1 MSVEMVWDEESM
13 IKKKKSVTSRSEQVE
28 MWDKTAKGG
37 GMLQLGSSMFRRV
50 TDGGGAVNSNITCG
64 NS

>member
-1 MSVEMVWDEESM
+1 
-13 IKKKKSVTSRSEQVE
+13 VTSLSEQEE

-50 TDGGGAVNSNITCG
+50 AEGGGAAAVNSNITCG